1 MAAGKPV
8 LGSINGSC
16 ANFIINN
23 EIGYTC
29 ASGDSEALAN
39 LIKELDI
46 NKLREIG
53 KHSKEVYYKK
63 YRKKLFIN
71 RLIEELNKLAN
82 HNS

>member
-1 MAAGKPV
+1 MIVGKTCV
-8 LGSINGSC
+8 GSIDGSC

-23 EIGYTC
+23 EIGYTY

-39 LIKELDI
+39 LIKELDF
-46 NKLREIG
+46 NKLSEIG

-63 YRKKLFIN
+63 YRKELFIN